1 MTDRQVKIEMYQ
13 LYGKYDT
20 INPLEML
27 KLVEEKRATLPDE
40 LKLSVSLGIDE
51 YYAEYDD
58 SPRVG
63 LFLTWSR
70 YETDEELEIRV
81 RAEAVAEM
89 QRKERDQR
97 EFERLSKIFKPE
109 A

>member
-1 MTDRQVKIEMYQ
+1 MTKRQIKTERYQ

-20 INPLEML
+20 VAPLEML
-27 KLVEEKRATLPDE
+27 NLAEEKRATLPDE
-40 LKLSVSLGIDE
+40 LKHSVSFELDE
-51 YYAEYDD
+51 YYADYDD
-58 SPRVG
+58 NPRVG

-70 YETDEELEIRV
+70 YETDEELAIRV